1 MSYTLNGLTYNYSG
15 FSPQS
20 LSTWVERS
28 LGVPSGFSVLTN
40 RVEDGG
46 TKAATKVRWKLKV
59 PVIAAAD
66 SEQAVAGEMLRE
78 YFVDIVF
85 TIPAGATA
93 AERTSVEDRINDL
106 VALAPFK
113 ASITDLIQPSS

>member
-1 MSYTLNGLTYNYSG
+1 MAYTLNGLTYDYSG

-20 LSTWVERS
+20 ISTWVERS
-28 LGVPSGFSVLTN
+28 LGVPAGFSILTN
-40 RVEDGG
+40 RVDGG
-46 TKAATKVRWKLKV
+46 GEAATKVRWKLKV
-59 PVIAAAD
+59 PVIAAVD
-66 SEQAVAGEMLRE
+66 SVQAVAGEMLRE

-85 TIPAGATA
+85 TVPAGATL

-113 ASITDLIQPSS
+113 ASITSLIQPSS